1 MVPNNA
7 SPHSDTDAN
16 PAELFEFIVVSEP
29 DAEGAAAA
37 AVRGEL
43 DLSTAA
49 EMRDQLYGLL
59 ARGGTHLT
67 LDVTELTF
75 IDSTGLGVIVAVLKR
90 SREAGGNLV
99 LKGPSRSARKVLD
112 ISGLARIID
121 VVD

>member
-7 SPHSDTDAN
+7 SPNSDTDAN
-16 PAELFEFIVVSEP
+16 PDLFEFTVVSEP
-29 DAEGAAAA
+29 DAEGVAAA

-59 ARGGTHLT
+59 ARGGTQLT